1 MNTITYMTGLLTF
14 YLKGEIS
21 TDQNFL
27 KLKLPNTILALIP
40 LGAKK
45 DNIPVQQVASVSS
58 NFKLN
63 LKRFLIGIL
72 ICLFAFCC
80 FSDTIIGGII
90 LLLWGASTVITSFA
104 TELHVATT
112 AGIQYIIPFFKKS
125 IYFSLNVHTSSIVW
139 RVVYHNRTVACNTFR
154 SESQA
159 VIHTFRSEL
168 QGGGVMKMRENVMK
182 TQTPTKA
189 AR

>member
-45 DNIPVQQVASVSS
+45 DNIPVQQVSSVSS

-63 LKRFLIGIL
+63 LKRFIIGAV
-72 ICLFAFCC
+72 ICLLS
-80 FSDTIIGGII
+80 FSLFTDPSSIVGGII
-90 LLLWGASTVITSFA
+90 LLLWGASMVITSFA

-112 AGIQYIIPFFKKS
+112 AGKEYFIPFLIFEKEK
-125 IYFSLNVHTSSIVW
+125 
-139 RVVYHNRTVACNTFR
+139 A
-154 SESQA
+154 SQA
-159 VIHTFRSEL
+159 EQLISNMIAGRLNDTNNRQVAEA
-168 QGGGVMKMRENVMK
+168 
-182 TQTPTKA
+182 QTSA
-189 AR
+189 IVDAINNLR

>member
-63 LKRFLIGIL
+63 LKRFLVGVL
-72 ICLFAFCC
+72 ICLFAFSC
-80 FSDTIIGGII
+80 FTDPDAIIGGII

-112 AGIQYIIPFFKKS
+112 AGKEYYIPFLIFEKAK
-125 IYFSLNVHTSSIVW
+125 
-139 RVVYHNRTVACNTFR
+139 A
-154 SESQA
+154 SQA
-159 VIHTFRSEL
+159 EQLINDMIAGRLNDTNNRQVAEA
-168 QGGGVMKMRENVMK
+168 
-182 TQTPTKA
+182 QTSA
-189 AR
+189 IVDAINNI